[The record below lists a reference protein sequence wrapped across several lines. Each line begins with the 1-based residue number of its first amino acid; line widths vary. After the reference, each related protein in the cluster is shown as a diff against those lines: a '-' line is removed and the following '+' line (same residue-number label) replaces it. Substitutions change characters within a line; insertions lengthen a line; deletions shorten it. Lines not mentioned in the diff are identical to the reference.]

1 MKNLVVSSSPHI
13 TARTDTQRIMKRRY
27 GGLL

>member
-13 TARTDTQRIMKRRY
+13 TARTDTQRIIFTGFIRCF
-27 GGLL
+27 